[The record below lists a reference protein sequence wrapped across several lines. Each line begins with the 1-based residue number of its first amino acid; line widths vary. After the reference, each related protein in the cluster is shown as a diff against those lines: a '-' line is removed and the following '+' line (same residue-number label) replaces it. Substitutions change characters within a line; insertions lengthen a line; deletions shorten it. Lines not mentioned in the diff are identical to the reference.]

1 MTARSGDSLAAAVCK
16 SAGRGMGEIVY
27 AQVQFNLYRPGE
39 WVTIGAGVQDDV
51 VRAAASGLY
60 GRVASPQGDVPYR
73 VRVHR
78 TSDETEEARA
88 AIDLR
93 VSAEWQPAP
102 P

>member
-1 MTARSGDSLAAAVCK
+1 MDEV
-16 SAGRGMGEIVY
+16 VY

-39 WVTIGAGVQDDV
+39 WVTIGAGVRDDV
-51 VRAAASGLY
+51 VRASASGLY
-60 GRVASPQGDVPYR
+60 GRIVSPGGDLPYR

-78 TSDETEEARA
+78 AADETEEMRA

-93 VSAEWQPAP
+93 ISADWKPAP

>member
-1 MTARSGDSLAAAVCK
+1 
-16 SAGRGMGEIVY
+16 MGEIVY
-27 AQVQFNLYRPGE
+27 AQVQFNLYRPGD